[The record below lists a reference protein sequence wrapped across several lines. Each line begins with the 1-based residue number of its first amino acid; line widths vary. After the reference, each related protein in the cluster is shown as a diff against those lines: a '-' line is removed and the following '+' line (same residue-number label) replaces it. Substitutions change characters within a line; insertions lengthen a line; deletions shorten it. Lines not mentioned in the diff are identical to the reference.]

1 MTKDTEALREALE
14 QVKQLAQRDMARPQT
29 DFLGRMGQELCDFE
43 AAIEPYPDGELP
55 DDVRGDAYDAI
66 SGLAGLAFAQM
77 LMLRGCDHTIF
88 ATPASDVAPVDT
100 DDRMV
105 AVASRNLKTFIK
117 AAQFKCG
124 ADRDAALACVEVLDD
139 RISGLGDLVAVLR
152 SAFAA
157 SQSLANPPA
166 HPVDP
171 AGGEALREA
180 LRRAR
185 DYLLEVG
192 NDYPGSSC
200 QKWCAE
206 KATEIWNTLK
216 PWEHCPSTHC
226 ERAQQCRSPNEC
238 SANTAALK
246 GPAA

>member
-1 MTKDTEALREALE
+1 MTKDTEALREAVE
-14 QVKQLAQRDMARPQT
+14 QVKQLAQRDMARTQT

-88 ATPASDVAPVDT
+88 ATPASDVV
-100 DDRMV
+100 
-105 AVASRNLKTFIK
+105 
-117 AAQFKCG
+117 
-124 ADRDAALACVEVLDD
+124 
-139 RISGLGDLVAVLR
+139 
-152 SAFAA
+152 
-157 SQSLANPPA
+157 
-166 HPVDP
+166 